1 MKIPS
6 DSLERDIFYEDLI
19 AKCTSS
25 QADRQQ
31 FYDFLRAFY
40 LFGTDG
46 SVVAPFNKIFPHID
60 LLAAFLYSS
69 ETTKFMTQLGVS
81 AKEVE
86 HKRVSS
92 LNKGVNDI
100 WLASNTDRIVSYA
113 TTWGLVYGSEIVK
126 CGFRVNEHTKTLTLQ
141 PASVHPGS
149 MGVLREDVPYI
160 DQQEA
165 ITHSY
170 YITKSQ
176 LESEL
181 KDHPEKEKILA
192 NANTTTGTTDEQ
204 PSGVARLIMGAMSPM
219 NGNVSGEVEMGS
231 GVNVDYIAD
240 IAEEMIQM
248 VELWVWDDDL
258 NDYRTVT
265 KIKDGATIY
274 DRKNIFLT
282 GEQPFVFISPNPLPF
297 YIWGM
302 SEVSGLI
309 PLQAWRN
316 KRIEQ
321 IQKLLDL
328 QVTPPTAISGYGIIE
343 EKYAA
348 FLAGGLISPMDGMG
362 MNGKVE
368 RFAPDISSDI
378 YSMIHEIDQSFNEH
392 SGLPNTL
399 QGKGDTQVRS
409 GKQASELSRLGSARI
424 KRRSLVE
431 EDSLEHI
438 ATIYLK
444 LMQRYDTTVYTDE
457 SGVAFTAEQ
466 FTNDFVV
473 KVDAHSNS
481 PIFIED
487 KKELAFQLYEQ
498 KIISA
503 ERVLEMIDA
512 PDKEIM
518 KRELKEI
525 QAQQAAAHKEAE
537 AFELKKDAAKHGN
550 QPEAPAAAQP
560 AAAPAKK
567 PSMMDRLMG
576 K

>member
-6 DSLERDIFYEDLI
+6 DSFARDIFYDDLI

-60 LLAAFLYSS
+60 LLASFLYSS

-86 HKRVSS
+86 HRRVSS

-100 WLASNTDRIVSYA
+100 WLSSNTDRIVSYA

-126 CGFRVNEHTKTLTLQ
+126 CGFVVNETTKTLTLQ

-176 LESEL
+176 LENEL

-192 NANTTTGTTDEQ
+192 NASTTTGTTDEQ
-204 PSGVARLIMGAMSPM
+204 PSGVARLIMGAMNPM
-219 NGNVSGEVEMGS
+219 GGNVNGSVEMGS
-231 GVNVDYIAD
+231 GVNMDYIAD

-265 KIKDGATIY
+265 KIKDGATVY
-274 DRKNIFLT
+274 DRKNIFLP

-302 SEVSGLI
+302 SEVAGLI

-316 KRIEQ
+316 KRLDE
-321 IQKLLDL
+321 IQKLLSL
-328 QVTPPTAISGYGIIE
+328 QVRPPTSVSGYGIPD
-343 EKYAA
+343 EKMYAL
-348 FLAGGLISPMDGMG
+348 FSEGGLLSPIDGVG
-362 MNGKVE
+362 MNGKVD
-368 RFAPDISSDI
+368 RFKPDISQDI
-378 YSMIHEIDQSFNEH
+378 YTIIHEIDQSFNEH

-438 ATIYLK
+438 ATAYLK

-466 FTNDFVV
+466 FTEDYTV

-487 KKELAFQLYEQ
+487 KKELAFELFNL

-525 QAQQAAAHKEAE
+525 QAQQSAAHKEAE

-550 QPEAPAAAQP
+550 PPAEPQQP
-560 AAAPAKK
+560 AAPAKK
-567 PSMMDRLMG
+567 PSLIDRFAG

>member
-1 MKIPS
+1 VKIPS
-6 DSLERDIFYEDLI
+6 DSFARDIFYDDLI

-60 LLAAFLYSS
+60 LLASFLYSS

-86 HKRVSS
+86 HRRVSS

-100 WLASNTDRIVSYA
+100 WLSSNTDRIVSYA

-126 CGFRVNEHTKTLTLQ
+126 CGFVVNETTKTLTLQ

-176 LESEL
+176 LENEL

-192 NANTTTGTTDEQ
+192 NASTTTGTTDEQ
-204 PSGVARLIMGAMSPM
+204 PSGVARLIMGAMNPM
-219 NGNVSGEVEMGS
+219 GGNVNGSVEMGS
-231 GVNVDYIAD
+231 GVNMDYIAD

-265 KIKDGATIY
+265 KIKDGATVY
-274 DRKNIFLT
+274 DRKNIFLP

-302 SEVSGLI
+302 SEVAGLI

-316 KRIEQ
+316 KRLDE
-321 IQKLLDL
+321 IQKLLSL
-328 QVTPPTAISGYGIIE
+328 QVKPPTAASGYGILE
-343 EKYAA
+343 EKMYGM
-348 FLAGGLISPMDGMG
+348 FSEGGLLSPMDGVG

-368 RFAPDISSDI
+368 RFKPDISPDI
-378 YSMIHEIDQSFNEH
+378 YAIIHEIDQSFNEH

-438 ATIYLK
+438 ATAYLK

-466 FTNDFVV
+466 FTEDYTV

-487 KKELAFQLYEQ
+487 KKELAFELFNL

-525 QAQQAAAHKEAE
+525 QAQQSAAHKEAE

-550 QPEAPAAAQP
+550 TPAEPQQP
-560 AAAPAKK
+560 AAPSKK
-567 PSMMDRLMG
+567 PSLMDRFAG

>member
-6 DSLERDIFYEDLI
+6 NPSDRDIFYEDLI

-31 FYDFLRAFY
+31 FYDFLRSFY

-60 LLAAFLYSS
+60 LLASFLYSS
-69 ETTKFMTQLGVS
+69 ETTKFMIQLGVG

-86 HKRVSS
+86 HERISA

-100 WLASNTDRIVSYA
+100 WLSSNTDRIASYA
-113 TTWGLVYGSEIVK
+113 TTWGLVYGSEVVK
-126 CGFRVNEHTKTLTLQ
+126 CGFVVNEHNKTLTLQ

-176 LESEL
+176 LTNEL
-181 KDHPEKEKILA
+181 KDHPDRVSILA
-192 NANTTTGTTDEQ
+192 NTSSTTGTTDEQ
-204 PSGVARLIMGAMSPM
+204 PSGVARLIMGAMNPLQ
-219 NGNVSGEVEMGS
+219 GNANGEVEMGS
-231 GVNVDYIAD
+231 GVNVDYIAN

-248 VELWVWDDDL
+248 IEIWVWDDEL

-274 DRKNIFLT
+274 DRRNIFLA

-302 SEVSGLI
+302 SEVSGLV
-309 PLQAWRN
+309 PLQSWRN
-316 KRIEQ
+316 KRIDQ

-328 QVTPPTAISGYGIIE
+328 QVKPPTSVSGYGILE
-343 EKYAA
+343 EKLYGM
-348 FLAGGLISPMDGMG
+348 FSEGGMLSPMDGVG

-368 RFAPDISSDI
+368 RFKPDISPDI
-378 YSMIHEIDQSFNEH
+378 YGMIHEIDQSFNEH

-431 EDSLEHI
+431 EDSLEKI
-438 ATIYLK
+438 ATLYLK
-444 LMQRYDTTVYTDE
+444 LMQKYDTAVYYDE
-457 SGVAFTAEQ
+457 NGIAFTAEQ
-466 FTNDFVV
+466 FTEDYVV

-487 KKELAFQLYEQ
+487 KKELAFELFNL

-503 ERVLEMIDA
+503 ERVLEIIDA

-525 QAQQAAAHKEAE
+525 QAQQSAAHKEE
-537 AFELKKDAAKHGN
+537 EQFELKKDAAKHGN
-550 QPEAPAAAQP
+550 ASAEQQPSAG
-560 AAAPAKK
+560 PAKN

-576 K
+576 R

>member
-6 DSLERDIFYEDLI
+6 NPIERNVFYDDLI
-19 AKCTSS
+19 YKCTYT
-25 QADRQQ
+25 QNERQQ

-46 SVVAPFNKIFPHID
+46 SVVAPFNKIFPHVD
-60 LLAAFLYSS
+60 LLASFLYSS
-69 ETTKFMTQLGVS
+69 ETTKFSTALGVG

-92 LNKGVNDI
+92 LNKGVNDA
-100 WLASNTDRIVSYA
+100 WLASNTDRVVSYA

-126 CGFRVNEHTKTLTLQ
+126 CGFVVNETTKKLSLQ

-149 MGVLREDVPYI
+149 IGVLREDIPYI

-176 LESEL
+176 LENEL
-181 KDHPEKEKILA
+181 KDHHRKEEILK
-192 NANTTTGTTDEQ
+192 NANTTTGTTEEQ
-204 PSGVARLIMGAMSPM
+204 PSGVTRILMGAMSPM
-219 NGNVSGEVEMGS
+219 NGNVDGNVEMGT
-231 GVNVDYIAD
+231 GVNVEYIAD
-240 IAEEMIQM
+240 IAEDMIQM
-248 VELWVWDDDL
+248 VELWVWDNAL

-274 DRKNIFLT
+274 DRKNIFIS

-316 KRIEQ
+316 KRLDQ

-328 QVTPPTAISGYGIIE
+328 QVKPPTAMSGYGIMD
-343 EKYAA
+343 EKYYAA
-348 FLAGGLISPMDGMG
+348 FSEGGLLSPLDGIG
-362 MNGKVE
+362 MQGKVE
-368 RFAPDISSDI
+368 RFAPQIPTDI
-378 YSMIHEIDQSFNEH
+378 YGIIHEIDQSFNEH

-431 EDSLEHI
+431 EDSLEKI
-438 ATIYLK
+438 ATLYLK
-444 LMQRYDTTVYTDE
+444 LMQIYDTTVYTDDA
-457 SGVAFTAEQ
+457 GVAFTANQ
-466 FTNDFVV
+466 FTNDYVV

-481 PIFIED
+481 PIFVED
-487 KKELAFQLYEQ
+487 KKELAFELFNQQ
-498 KIISA
+498 IITA

-518 KRELKEI
+518 KRELKEL
-525 QAQQAAAHKEAE
+525 QAQKQAAHAE
-537 AFELKKDAAKHGN
+537 QEKFELAKDAAKHGN
-550 QPEAPAAAQP
+550 APAPQQ
-560 AAAPAKK
+560 AAPQEVKK
-567 PSMMDRLMG
+567 PSMIDRFMG

>member
-6 DSLERDIFYEDLI
+6 DSFARDIFYDDLI

-60 LLAAFLYSS
+60 LLASFLYSS

-86 HKRVSS
+86 HRRVSS

-100 WLASNTDRIVSYA
+100 WLSSNTDRIVSYA

-126 CGFRVNEHTKTLTLQ
+126 CGFVVNETTKTLTLQ

-176 LESEL
+176 LENEL

-192 NANTTTGTTDEQ
+192 NASTTTGTTDEQ
-204 PSGVARLIMGAMSPM
+204 PSGVARLIMGAMNPM
-219 NGNVSGEVEMGS
+219 GGNVNGSVEMGS
-231 GVNVDYIAD
+231 GVNMDYIAD

-265 KIKDGATIY
+265 KIKDGATVY
-274 DRKNIFLT
+274 DRKNIFLP

-302 SEVSGLI
+302 SEVAGLI

-316 KRIEQ
+316 KRLDE
-321 IQKLLDL
+321 IQKLLSL
-328 QVTPPTAISGYGIIE
+328 QVRPPTSVSGYGIPD
-343 EKYAA
+343 EKMYAL
-348 FLAGGLISPMDGMG
+348 FSEGGLMSPIDGVG
-362 MNGKVE
+362 MNGKVD
-368 RFAPDISSDI
+368 RFKPDISPDI
-378 YSMIHEIDQSFNEH
+378 YAIIHEIDQSFNEH

-438 ATIYLK
+438 ATAYLK

-466 FTNDFVV
+466 FTEDYTV

-487 KKELAFQLYEQ
+487 KKELAFELFNL

-503 ERVLEMIDA
+503 ERVLEIIDA

-525 QAQQAAAHKEAE
+525 QAQQSAAHKEAE

-550 QPEAPAAAQP
+550 PPAEPQPPASP
-560 AAAPAKK
+560 TKK
-567 PSMMDRLMG
+567 PSLMDRFAG